1 MMTEYLITLSPI
13 DKFFFGGD
21 MTFPIGKNEKDEFN
35 SKYSSY
41 IIKSSYFPQQTSLI
55 GMLRFL
61 LLSNSSFFKDGK
73 ISDKIK
79 AAGLIGARSFRV
91 NDGHQE
97 NDFGPVLKKITACR
111 LQKMEDDGRWLD
123 METVPMDFGLK
134 ISLDNKKQGTING
147 NCRII
152 PENSGYDAKNGL
164 KHGFI
169 VSGTQ
174 EVIPHDKIFI
184 EDRRLGI
191 DRNIGTGKTETN
203 ALYKQICYRFRKG
216 YRFAFSVTADDEK
229 LRETLGTSDGFS
241 MFDGQIVSVG
251 GDGSRFMINVSKS
264 CPEAID
270 ATAADEHKA
279 VILTSPAYLDAEDI
293 KDIPYAITGTIPFR
307 FIKTEVETTH
317 SYNIVNNK
325 NSRSTLYNLYAAGSV
340 FYFESA
346 SDAANLAKALE
357 SKKEFR
363 QIGYNQYK
371 LK

>member
-1 MMTEYLITLSPI
+1 
-13 DKFFFGGD
+13 
-21 MTFPIGKNEKDEFN
+21 
-35 SKYSSY
+35 
-41 IIKSSYFPQQTSLI
+41 
-55 GMLRFL
+55 
-61 LLSNSSFFKDGK
+61 
-73 ISDKIK
+73 
-79 AAGLIGARSFRV
+79 
-91 NDGHQE
+91 
-97 NDFGPVLKKITACR
+97 
-111 LQKMEDDGRWLD
+111 
-123 METVPMDFGLK
+123 
-134 ISLDNKKQGTING
+134 
-147 NCRII
+147 
-152 PENSGYDAKNGL
+152 
-164 KHGFI
+164 
-169 VSGTQ
+169 
-174 EVIPHDKIFI
+174 
-184 EDRRLGI
+184 
-191 DRNIGTGKTETN
+191 
-203 ALYKQICYRFRKG
+203 
-216 YRFAFSVTADDEK
+216 
-229 LRETLGTSDGFS
+229 

-264 CPEAID
+264 CQEAID

-325 NSRSTLYNLYAAGSV
+325 NSRSSLYNLYAAGSV

>member
-1 MMTEYLITLSPI
+1 MMTEYLITLTPI

-41 IIKSSYFPQQTSLI
+41 IIESSYFPQQTSLM

-73 ISDKIK
+73 ITDKNK
-79 AAGLIGARSFRV
+79 AAGLIGAKSFRV
-91 NDGHQE
+91 NDEHQE
-97 NDFGPVLKKITACR
+97 NDFGPVLKNISACR
-111 LQKMEDDGRWLD
+111 LQKKGEDGVWLD
-123 METVPMDFGLK
+123 MEPVPLDFGLK
-134 ISLDNKKQGTING
+134 ISLDNKKQGIING

-152 PENSGYDAKNGL
+152 PENSGYNAKDGL

-216 YRFAFSVTADDEK
+216 YRFAFGVTADDEK
-229 LRETLGTSDGFS
+229 LRETLGTSDGFA

-264 CPEAID
+264 CLEAID

-346 SDAANLAKALE
+346 SDAANLANALE